1 MNWITFLRRANKWM
15 LLSAAILAVLGL
27 WLNTIVSHTLDRVIT
42 AIDLF
47 CAGGIF
53 VLAILLP
60 QVVWMQINMQT
71 KLDELEQIMR
81 RHPK

>member
-1 MNWITFLRRANKWM
+1 MWITFLRRANKWM

-27 WLNTIVSHTLDRVIT
+27 WLNANVSDTLDRVIT
-42 AIDLF
+42 AFDLF

-60 QVVWMQINMQT
+60 QVIWMQVNMQT
-71 KLDELEQIMR
+71 RLDELEQFMR
-81 RHPK
+81 EQ